1 MDVPAKLNLGMK
13 EDLANAL
20 KIPVH
25 NVVDYGPFT
34 PKQLELIHPTINM
47 SAVNVQ
53 RVMIRYSP
61 QHQKTAREAWKRIW
75 ETDPVVRTSVVLD
88 IDRGMLV
95 VLQSSKFQPH
105 DNVFDSSAQYEK
117 AIKESPLDIGLSTR
131 FEVFTLRI
139 NGEEK
144 NRLSYGPYITA

>member
-53 RVMIRYSP
+53 RAMIRYRP
-61 QHQKTAREAWKRIW
+61 QHQQTAREA
-75 ETDPVVRTSVVLD
+75 
-88 IDRGMLV
+88 
-95 VLQSSKFQPH
+95 
-105 DNVFDSSAQYEK
+105 
-117 AIKESPLDIGLSTR
+117 
-131 FEVFTLRI
+131 
-139 NGEEK
+139 
-144 NRLSYGPYITA
+144 